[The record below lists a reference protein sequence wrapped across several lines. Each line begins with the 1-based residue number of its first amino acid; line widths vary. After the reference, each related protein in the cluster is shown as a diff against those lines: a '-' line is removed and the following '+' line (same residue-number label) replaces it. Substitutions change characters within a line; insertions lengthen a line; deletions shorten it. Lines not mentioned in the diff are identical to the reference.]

1 VRRRL
6 AGGRVGIRVRAMASG
21 EAERV
26 KVCVL
31 GVGLM
36 GEKFAGRLASQ
47 GHATGAWN
55 RTQGP
60 QSGIAGVTGHST
72 CAEAVSAADYVVTTL
87 SDAAALTEVLV
98 GDSATRS
105 ALAGKVVI
113 QMGTIG
119 PQQSRDLESEVRKAG
134 ARAYLEAP
142 VLGSKPEAEKGTLL
156 VMAGGT
162 EEDFDLCLPV
172 LKSLSE
178 DPLLIGPVGQ
188 GAATKLALNQLIGA
202 ITIGFSTSLG
212 LLQDNDVPVDKFM
225 AILRPSALYAPTMDK
240 KLQRMLD
247 RDYANPNFPTKHLLK
262 DIMLFQDEI
271 DSTGSTVDKRFL
283 KGQEHILAKT
293 LRMGLADTDYSAV
306 HDGVTLNEEP

>member
-1 VRRRL
+1 
-6 AGGRVGIRVRAMASG
+6 MASAG
-21 EAERV
+21 AAEGERV

-55 RTQGP
+55 RTAGP
-60 QSGIAGVTGHST
+60 QDGIPGVTGHAV
-72 CAEAVSAADYVVTTL
+72 CAEAVAQADFVVTTL

-98 GDSATRS
+98 GDATTRA
-105 ALAGKVVI
+105 ALAGKAVI

-119 PQQSRDLESEVRKAG
+119 PQQSRDLEAAVRAAG

-156 VMAGGT
+156 IMAGGT
-162 EEDFDLCLPV
+162 SDDFDLCLPV
-172 LKSLSE
+172 LASLSE

-212 LLQDNDVPVDKFM
+212 LLQDNAVPIDKFM

-262 DIMLFQDEI
+262 DIRLFQDEI
-271 DSTGSTVDKRFL
+271 DNTGSTVDKRFL
-283 KGQEHILAKT
+283 KGQEDILAKA

-306 HDGVTLNEEP
+306 HDGVTRNE